1 MNNMNTKMNIEFNQQ
16 QIEFII
22 NNFKEQLNQ
31 VEEEKLTLSNS
42 SQMII
47 EQIIDKLE
55 KEQ

>member
-1 MNNMNTKMNIEFNQQ
+1 MNTKMNIEFNQQ